1 MFQSSVI
8 VGFSSVFSS
17 FETSAAGASYGSVS
31 SIAGVASASTPTSLS
46 YATSKIDYNNTVVG
60 FYSVTP
66 SLMVY
71 SISIE
76 AVGTYTVVALASI
89 SALYRAFSS
98 SYNFFLNATA
108 S

>member
-8 VGFSSVFSS
+8 FGFSSVFSS
-17 FETSAAGASYGSVS
+17 FETSGAVASYGSFS
-31 SIAGVASASTPTSLS
+31 SAAGAASAL
-46 YATSKIDYNNTVVG
+46 
-60 FYSVTP
+60 TP
-66 SLMVY
+66 SLMDY

-76 AVGTYTVVALASI
+76 AVGTYTVVALDSI

>member
-17 FETSAAGASYGSVS
+17 FETSAAGASYGTVS
-31 SIAGVASASTPTSLS
+31 SAAGVASTL
-46 YATSKIDYNNTVVG
+46 I
-60 FYSVTP
+60 P

-76 AVGTYTVVALASI
+76 AVGTYTV
-89 SALYRAFSS
+89 
-98 SYNFFLNATA
+98 
-108 S
+108 